1 MDDSYAGML
10 GLSAAQKEDLI
21 GTKMSDIIHPGDLE
35 RVVKETLLS
44 LQGTGKY
51 VCKYRMKTAEEEY
64 KWVWEM
70 GERFY
75 DEDQEYIQGTVV
87 DIDEKETNMCINE
100 RKVLKN
106 NAISPIYAQNYA
118 GFKISFLSYAR
129 CSGWGYKRPWS
140 PR

>member
-1 MDDSYAGML
+1 MEVLYEKKVIVA
-10 GLSAAQKEDLI
+10 
-21 GTKMSDIIHPGDLE
+21 
-35 RVVKETLLS
+35 
-44 LQGTGKY
+44 
-51 VCKYRMKTAEEEY
+51 
-64 KWVWEM
+64 
-70 GERFY
+70 
-75 DEDQEYIQGTVV
+75 IQAKV
-87 DIDEKETNMCINE
+87 DIDEKETKMCINE